1 MKYTQGMNMEQ
12 FEHIEQVSCYNN
24 NYYKGLG
31 ICDILFGESDD
42 DDTTKWWLING
53 FKTKFLGISCI
64 SGGEKLMIMKERQ
77 T

>member
-1 MKYTQGMNMEQ
+1 MEYTQGMNMEQ

-42 DDTTKWWLING
+42 DDTTEW
-53 FKTKFLGISCI
+53 
-64 SGGEKLMIMKERQ
+64 
-77 T
+77 